1 MIRRI
6 QFGIL
11 TTVLVV
17 AALSTG
23 ADFLYFLVYLGL
35 LVVGGAYL
43 LTRSGLAGLE
53 AGYVLDR
60 PQAQMGDFLRA
71 VYTVRNTSLLPK
83 LWLEVS
89 NSSELPVPIPGRV
102 LALRPRTESSWVARV
117 PLTRR
122 GHYRVDPLVLRTSDP
137 IGLFETVASVGA
149 SSTIIVYPA
158 VEPLGRWHLPA
169 ATLEGSH
176 ANAERSLQTT
186 AMVTSIRPYVPG
198 DAYNRIHWRST
209 ARQQE
214 LQVKEFDLEQ
224 TADVWLFMDLD
235 ATLHTGSGD
244 FATIETAVRAAASIG
259 SLALSE
265 NRALG
270 LTAVGRRRGG
280 LPPDRGPRQ
289 QQKMLQILAAIE
301 PETSAPLGEVLS
313 EGLPRLR
320 RGMTALVITPSHE
333 REWVRPLTSLR
344 RRGIGVVVCI
354 VDPVSHEARSRQALS
369 MPEMPEDER
378 EMRAREIRAVRYA
391 IAEHELPAYLLL
403 PDVPLGDQL
412 VSVAGAGGAR
422 P

>member
-1 MIRRI
+1 MMRRI
-6 QFGIL
+6 QFAIL
-11 TTVLVV
+11 ATVLVV

-23 ADFLYFLVYLGL
+23 ADFLFFLLYLGL

-43 LTRSGLAGLE
+43 LTRTGLAGLE

-60 PQAQMGDFLRA
+60 PQAQVGDFLRA

-83 LWLEVS
+83 VWLEVS
-89 NSSELPVPIPGRV
+89 NWSQLPIPLPGRA

-137 IGLFETVASVGA
+137 IGLFETSASVGA
-149 SSTIIVYPA
+149 SSTIIVYPQ
-158 VEPLGRWHLPA
+158 VEPLIRWHLPA
-169 ATLEGSH
+169 ATLEGSQ

-224 TADVWLFMDLD
+224 TADVWLFVDLD
-235 ATLHTGSGD
+235 ATFHTGSGD
-244 FATIETAVRAAASIG
+244 FATIETAVRATASIG
-259 SLALSE
+259 ARALSE

-270 LTAVGRRRGG
+270 LTAVGRRRAG
-280 LPPDRGPRQ
+280 LPADRGPRQ
-289 QQKMLQILAAIE
+289 QQKMLQLLAAVE
-301 PETSAPLGEVLS
+301 PEDAPPLAEVLS

-333 REWVRPLTSLR
+333 RDWVRPLTSLR

-354 VDPVSHEARSRQALS
+354 VDSVSHEARSRRALS
-369 MPEMPEDER
+369 LPELSEDER
-378 EMRAREIRAVRYA
+378 EMRAREVRAVRYA
-391 IAEHELPAYLLL
+391 AAEHELKAYLLL
-403 PDVPLGDQL
+403 PGIALGDQL
-412 VSVAGAGGAR
+412 VSAPLAAGAR